1 MLPAGSSAVERRPW
15 AEARSALGVGLL
27 EAVDQRGELV
37 RRGCEAERLARAA
50 VELRGDLVEALLAD
64 PGEAR
69 SLREVLAKQAVGV
82 LVRAPLPGAAGIAE
96 VDLDPRLDR
105 EAPLLR
111 HLRALIPGERAAKL
125 GRQRGDALLERLAD
139 LDGAAPLGQRDELA
153 VARLA
158 LDQGR
163 DRARPSAHQ
172 EVALPVAGD
181 RALIDLGRALGD
193 HHHPAELALALTL
206 LTIASGHSALTDL
219 ASG

>member
-1 MLPAGSSAVERRPW
+1 MLPSGSSAVERRPW
-15 AEARSALGVGLL
+15 AEARSALGAGLF
-27 EAVDQRGELV
+27 EAVDQLGEPV
-37 RRGCEAERLARAA
+37 RRGCEAARLARAA
-50 VELRGDLVEALLAD
+50 VELRCDLVKSLLAD

-82 LVRAPLPGAAGIAE
+82 LVRAPLPGTAGVAE

-105 EAPLLR
+105 EAPVLR

-125 GRQRGDALLERLAD
+125 GRQSDDALLERLAD
-139 LDGAAPLGQRDELA
+139 LDGAAPIGERDELA
-153 VARLA
+153 VAGLA

-181 RALIDLGRALGD
+181 RSVIDLRRALGD
-193 HHHPAELALALTL
+193 HHHPRELALAL
-206 LTIASGHSALTDL
+206 AL
-219 ASG
+219 